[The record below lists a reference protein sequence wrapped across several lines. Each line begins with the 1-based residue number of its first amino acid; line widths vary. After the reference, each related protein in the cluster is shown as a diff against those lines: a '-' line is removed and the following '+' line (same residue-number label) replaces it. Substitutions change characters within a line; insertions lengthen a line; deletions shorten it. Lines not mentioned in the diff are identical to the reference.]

1 MRLSHA
7 LLVVVDISGYTQF
20 ITQRGTSLL
29 HAEQIITQ
37 LMEAVIDRA
46 TLPLTVNKLQGD
58 AALLYRE
65 YAPAEA
71 SAAATEVLAQVG
83 EFFQAF
89 KSRLSQIRTQRGQC
103 QCDACSNIANLC
115 LKAFVHA
122 GEIAIKQVRQF
133 EELAGEPLILI
144 HRIQKNTVQGHEYVL
159 VSDAVRRMAPKAL
172 AAAQPHRENVEG
184 LGEEELWLSSP
195 GALPALLRNT
205 FSPARPVTPAAAP
218 VRREQTFQH
227 IPKVAG
233 PVGWWLD
240 VKRKFAR

>member
-1 MRLSHA
+1 MRLCHA

-20 ITQRGTSLL
+20 ITQRGTSLM
-29 HAEQIITQ
+29 HAEQIITE

-46 TLPLTVNKLQGD
+46 SLPLTVNKLQGD

-65 YAPAEA
+65 YLPDQAT
-71 SAAATEVLAQVG
+71 AAATDVLAQVG

-89 KSRLSQIRTQRGQC
+89 KTRLGQIRSQRSHC
-103 QCDACSNIANLC
+103 NCDACSNIADLC

-159 VSDAVRRMAPKAL
+159 VSDAVRRMAPKVL
-172 AAAQPHRENVEG
+172 FAAQPHRENVEG
-184 LGEEELWLSSP
+184 LGEEDLWLSRP
-195 GALPALLRNT
+195 GALPALLRGSFT
-205 FSPARPVTPAAAP
+205 PAPATPAAAP
-218 VRREQTFQH
+218 VLREKNFQH
-227 IPKVAG
+227 VPKITG
-233 PVGWWLD
+233 PLGWWLEL
-240 VKRKFAR
+240 KKKFAR